1 MKKNGGESTTLS
13 TGLPARNHLFEQIH
27 GILWEK
33 IRSGEI
39 ESGQRLKDIEWARK
53 LNVSRT
59 PVREAMRKMQQEGVL
74 VPLAQGGYEV
84 RATSQTDLMEL
95 YRCRAALEA
104 LAAEQAAAHFD
115 AAAAARLEAMIARA
129 DGAIVRGDLDAAFA
143 LNTQFHAAVLELSGN
158 RHLKGLLDALQ
169 RLVMFYRAALLR
181 ISRDDPRN
189 KALYLDRLRVKQ
201 ACHREIFAAL
211 RDRDGARA
219 AALMQAHV
227 RETAEDLL
235 PAVPASASVA
245 EEAPRDAA

>member
-1 MKKNGGESTTLS
+1 MRME
-13 TGLPARNHLFEQIH
+13 LPARNHLFEQIH

-84 RATSQTDLMEL
+84 RGTSQVDLMEL

-104 LAAEQAAAHFD
+104 LAAEEAARHFD
-115 AAAAARLEAMIARA
+115 GPTAARFDDLVRRA
-129 DGAIVRGDLDAAFA
+129 DEAIERGDLDTAFT
-143 LNTQFHAAVLELSGN
+143 LNTQFHAEILALSGN
-158 RHLKGLLDALQ
+158 RHLGGLLEALQ
-169 RLVMFYRAALLR
+169 RLVLFYRAALLR
-181 ISRDDPRN
+181 MSKDDARN

-201 ACHREIFAAL
+201 DCHREILTAL
-211 RDRDGARA
+211 RARDGARA

-235 PAVPASASVA
+235 PAVPESTSIA
-245 EEAPRDAA
+245 EELPRNAA

>member
-1 MKKNGGESTTLS
+1 MSAQ
-13 TGLPARNHLFEQIH
+13 TGMELPARNHLFEQIH

-84 RATSQTDLMEL
+84 RGTSQVDLMEL

-104 LAAEQAAAHFD
+104 LAAED
-115 AAAAARLEAMIARA
+115 AASRFDEAVAARFEDLVRRA
-129 DGAIVRGDLDAAFA
+129 DEAIEHGDLDTAFK
-143 LNTQFHAAVLELSGN
+143 LNTKFHADILELSGN
-158 RHLKGLLDALQ
+158 RHLRGLLDALQ
-169 RLVMFYRAALLR
+169 RLVLFYRAALLR
-181 ISRDDPRN
+181 MSKDDART

-201 ACHREIFAAL
+201 DCHREILAAL
-211 RDRDGARA
+211 RAKDGARA
-219 AALMQAHV
+219 AALMRAHV

-235 PAVPASASVA
+235 PAVPESARIV
-245 EEAPRDAA
+245 EEQPRDAA